1 MSFAVHTFEINPSG
15 DPTGFA
21 FHEEAGEGRELY
33 FLSKFGTGTPEARN
47 IAENIFGMVLESLRN
62 SKAVD
67 PYDQFED
74 ALKAANAEARKHAK
88 SFTKVPNFVI
98 AFFDFHHLYLSQTG
112 ESEAYLV
119 RGASVSQIS
128 ETVDD
133 GQELF
138 QNILSGQVAVDD
150 TVLLTSSRLLRSVT
164 ASEMADIFS
173 QSDFSE
179 AVATLRAKLTTTTDE
194 DLVVTTIGV
203 AKKEET
209 PSAGFL
215 SKVVSKGK
223 EVVQKTKKKSSKM
236 SVLPKQEE
244 APEAPEKPAPKK
256 KKSEADVPETLP
268 LGTAS
273 EELLPEAL
281 APEETATEETPSEP
295 RSSGRNAS
303 LWSTFQNVLRSL
315 TALRKQKQALGIAGT
330 LIGVLLI
337 AVGVQ
342 YLGNFESSKTTELR
356 DQLDIAQESFH
367 QAETFLIRDER
378 TEASEALARAQEV
391 VQGLLNSRSTK
402 FRSNAL
408 VLLAD
413 IQNKQLEIED
423 AYPVQPVLL
432 ADLSLKN
439 SEIDAKGLVKLGE
452 RLFGFDS
459 QKVYKTVRNVVE
471 QGTLISSQ
479 ASIIAGGAKEDQNT
493 MIFLTDTPRIFEY
506 REGKVES
513 MDTQDETWKSGIDL
527 QTFRQFVYLLD
538 PAENQIWKYKRNYT
552 NFSGAI
558 AYNQGA
564 DLSQAVSMGI
574 DGAIFILSE
583 DGSIQ
588 RIYQGEVT
596 DYDFRNLP
604 SVPFVGKNLKL
615 FVQPNFEFLY
625 ILDPDNAR
633 VLIFRKGERF
643 VTYAKQLIYD
653 LPDVQSFSVDDSE
666 QKINILTKTAIYEF
680 GL

>member
-244 APEAPEKPAPKK
+244 APRRLKNRLRKRKNQKLTCRRPFLWEPLLKNFFQKPSLQKRRRRKK
-256 KKSEADVPETLP
+256 LLQNLDPPDAMHLYGLP
-268 LGTAS
+268 FKMYCVHS
-273 EELLPEAL
+273 
-281 APEETATEETPSEP
+281 P
-295 RSSGRNAS
+295 RSENKNRPWG
-303 LWSTFQNVLRSL
+303 L
-315 TALRKQKQALGIAGT
+315 QA
-330 LIGVLLI
+330 
-337 AVGVQ
+337 
-342 YLGNFESSKTTELR
+342 R
-356 DQLDIAQESFH
+356 
-367 QAETFLIRDER
+367 
-378 TEASEALARAQEV
+378 
-391 VQGLLNSRSTK
+391 
-402 FRSNAL
+402 
-408 VLLAD
+408 
-413 IQNKQLEIED
+413 
-423 AYPVQPVLL
+423 
-432 ADLSLKN
+432 LS
-439 SEIDAKGLVKLGE
+439 VC
-452 RLFGFDS
+452 
-459 QKVYKTVRNVVE
+459 Y
-471 QGTLISSQ
+471 
-479 ASIIAGGAKEDQNT
+479 
-493 MIFLTDTPRIFEY
+493 
-506 REGKVES
+506 
-513 MDTQDETWKSGIDL
+513 
-527 QTFRQFVYLLD
+527 
-538 PAENQIWKYKRNYT
+538 
-552 NFSGAI
+552 
-558 AYNQGA
+558 
-564 DLSQAVSMGI
+564 
-574 DGAIFILSE
+574 
-583 DGSIQ
+583 
-588 RIYQGEVT
+588 
-596 DYDFRNLP
+596 
-604 SVPFVGKNLKL
+604 
-615 FVQPNFEFLY
+615 
-625 ILDPDNAR
+625 
-633 VLIFRKGERF
+633 
-643 VTYAKQLIYD
+643 
-653 LPDVQSFSVDDSE
+653 
-666 QKINILTKTAIYEF
+666 
-680 GL
+680 